1 MRILSHTNN
10 QPMNALGKALQER
23 CGMLI
28 ASPESHGISSL
39 GDLETLLEAY
49 KAAVASQFAR
59 CNPQSL
65 RSELHQYQTFEVY
78 NLMYKER
85 TVLSV
90 LSRKTEYQSAFQE
103 YDDTKTSI

>member
-1 MRILSHTNN
+1 MRILRHINN

-23 CGMLI
+23 CTILV

-49 KAAVASQFAR
+49 KATVASQFAR
-59 CNPQSL
+59 CNPESL
-65 RSELHQYQTFEVY
+65 RGELHQYQTFEVY

-90 LSRKTEYQSAFQE
+90 LSRKTEHQSAFQE
-103 YDDTKTSI
+103 YDDAMA